1 MNTILLQSTLTS
13 DTISQIVVEEKTL
26 SIMQLI
32 TSGGTGGT
40 IIMSALALLSVFAV
54 YILFERYSAINKAS
68 KED

>member
-1 MNTILLQSTLTS
+1 MNTILLQNTLAS
-13 DTISQIVVEEKTL
+13 DTINQIVVEEKTL

-54 YILFERYSAINKAS
+54 YILFER
-68 KED
+68 